1 MRVVLLSYFAVVCSR
16 PYATA
21 REERCI
27 FRVPRSSQGTANGGT
42 VCKWG
47 YRLHHMGVPSAR
59 CRRDVIKQNQPTSL
73 LGKIS
78 VYLHSITLQER
89 YFQLFS
95 RKVLMGLLHERIFRR
110 IFRRMSSFSNTS
122 RSLYTSFVYAPN
134 TLAYDLKTSHTAK
147 PQEEF

>member
-1 MRVVLLSYFAVVCSR
+1 MLFCSAILLSCAVALTRR
-16 PYATA
+16 PGGNGLFT
-21 REERCI
+21 
-27 FRVPRSSQGTANGGT
+27 SQGTANGGT

-47 YRLHHMGVPSAR
+47 YRLHYMGVPSAR

-78 VYLHSITLQER
+78 VYLHFITLRER

-110 IFRRMSSFSNTS
+110 IIRRVSSFFKHVKVVIYKF
-122 RSLYTSFVYAPN
+122 LYAPN
-134 TLAYDLKTSHTAK
+134 TLA
-147 PQEEF
+147 

>member
-1 MRVVLLSYFAVVCSR
+1 MG
-16 PYATA
+16 
-21 REERCI
+21 
-27 FRVPRSSQGTANGGT
+27 VPSVNGGT

-47 YRLHHMGVPSAR
+47 YRLHYMGVPSAR

-78 VYLHSITLQER
+78 VYLHFITLRER

-110 IFRRMSSFSNTS
+110 IIRRMSSFSNTS
-122 RSLYTSFVYAPN
+122 RSLCTSFVYAPN
-134 TLAYDLKTSHTAK
+134 TLAYALKTSHTAK